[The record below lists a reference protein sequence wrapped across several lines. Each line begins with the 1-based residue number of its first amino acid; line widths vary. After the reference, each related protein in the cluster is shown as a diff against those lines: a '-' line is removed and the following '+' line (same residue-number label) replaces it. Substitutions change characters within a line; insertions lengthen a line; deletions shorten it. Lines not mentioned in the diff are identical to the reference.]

1 MPHTPIVTAVNY
13 TSIDALRLRTET
25 ELDKRLPKDVNE
37 PLAEAMRYS
46 TLNGGKRLRAML
58 VYAAGLAFNAPLKEL
73 DPAACAV
80 ECIHAY
86 SLIHDDLPAM
96 DDDDLRR
103 GKPTS
108 HIQYD
113 EATAILAGD
122 ALQTFAFELLACTK
136 NTNIEASTQLKAIQ
150 LLAAA
155 AGPSGMIG
163 GQMLDILATKK
174 NISIEELQTMHRLK
188 TGALIQASTLLGVLY
203 SENFSNSQYAIAKQY
218 ADNIGLAFQIVDDIL
233 DETADTATLGKQ
245 SGADKALG
253 KSTYVALL
261 GIDNAKIQAQK
272 LVDDALQSIGE
283 ISDNTALLEEL
294 ASLVVDRIN

>member
-1 MPHTPIVTAVNY
+1 MNHI
-13 TSIDALRLRTET
+13 SLDALRVRTES
-25 ELDKRLPKDVNE
+25 ELDKRLPNGVNE
-37 PLAEAMRYS
+37 PLADAMRYS

-58 VYAAGLAFNAPLKEL
+58 VYAAGIAFDAPLKEL
-73 DPAACAV
+73 DTAACAV

-96 DDDDLRR
+96 DDDNLRR

-122 ALQTFAFELLACTK
+122 ALQTFAFELLSSE
-136 NTNIEASTQLKAIQ
+136 NPHIQASTQLKAIQ
-150 LLAAA
+150 LLATASGA
-155 AGPSGMIG
+155 SGMIG
-163 GQMLDILATKK
+163 GQMLDILATQK
-174 NISIEELQTMHRLK
+174 NISLEELQTMHRLK

-203 SENFSNSQYAIAKQY
+203 SENFSNPQYAIAMQY
-218 ADNIGLAFQIVDDIL
+218 ANNIGLAFQIVDDVL
-233 DETADTATLGKQ
+233 DETADTITLGKQ

-261 GIDNAKIQAQK
+261 GVDKAKMQAQK